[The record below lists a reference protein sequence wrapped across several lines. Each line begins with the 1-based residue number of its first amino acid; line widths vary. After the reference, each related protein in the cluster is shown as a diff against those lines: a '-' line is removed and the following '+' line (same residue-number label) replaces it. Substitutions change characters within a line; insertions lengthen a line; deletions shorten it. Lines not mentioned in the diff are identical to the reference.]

1 MFERMKTNEKSRLGK
16 QAFKV
21 LEYVIALVMI
31 SFMLYLG
38 YLFFALVHF
47 LEHHGAH

>member
-1 MFERMKTNEKSRLGK
+1 MFGHKKAAESRLSK
-16 QAFKV
+16 QASKV
-21 LEYVIALVMI
+21 LEYVIALAMI

-38 YLFFALVHF
+38 YLFFVLVHF